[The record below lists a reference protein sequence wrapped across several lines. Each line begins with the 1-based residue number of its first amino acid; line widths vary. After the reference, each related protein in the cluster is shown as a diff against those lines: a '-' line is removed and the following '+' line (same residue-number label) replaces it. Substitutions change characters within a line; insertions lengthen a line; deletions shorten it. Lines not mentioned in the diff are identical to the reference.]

1 MFNFLKKNKNNESTA
16 ERKSWIERL
25 GAGLKKTKD
34 NFTDGLENLIKGKK
48 VIDDALLEE
57 IETQLLLA
65 DIGVSTTEKIIEEL
79 TEKTERKQLNDPEA
93 LMETLKMMLI
103 DLLEPVSHPLQPK
116 DESPFVLLVIGVNGA
131 GKTTSIAKIAHY
143 FQQQGKKVMLA
154 AGDTFRAAAIEQL
167 QVWGERKQIPVVAQQ
182 PGADSAAVIYDAL
195 LSAKAKKMDILIAD
209 TAGRL
214 HTQSNLMN
222 ELAKIKRVIKKI
234 DNNAP
239 HETMLVLDAS
249 MGQNALAQ
257 AEQFNK
263 DIEINSLSITK
274 LDGTAKGGIVFSIA
288 DKLQLPY
295 RFIGV
300 GESIEDLEPFRA
312 KEFVSALFN

>member
-25 GAGLKKTKD
+25 GAGLKKTKH

-79 TEKTERKQLNDPEA
+79 TKKTERKQLNDPEA

>member
-25 GAGLKKTKD
+25 GAGLKKTKH

-65 DIGVSTTEKIIEEL
+65 DIGVSTTEKIIKEL

-103 DLLEPVSHPLQPK
+103 ELLEPVSHPLQPK

>member
-1 MFNFLKKNKNNESTA
+1 
-16 ERKSWIERL
+16 
-25 GAGLKKTKD
+25 
-34 NFTDGLENLIKGKK
+34 
-48 VIDDALLEE
+48 
-57 IETQLLLA
+57 
-65 DIGVSTTEKIIEEL
+65 
-79 TEKTERKQLNDPEA
+79 
-93 LMETLKMMLI
+93 MMLI

-167 QVWGERKQIPVVAQQ
+167 QAWGERKQIPVVAQQ

-249 MGQNALAQ
+249 MGQNALVQ

>member
-25 GAGLKKTKD
+25 GAGLKKTKH

-79 TEKTERKQLNDPEA
+79 TKKTERKQLNDPEA

-103 DLLEPVSHPLQPK
+103 ELLEPVSHPLQPK

>member
-103 DLLEPVSHPLQPK
+103 ELLEPVSHPLQPK